1 MESDI
6 ILQHIL
12 PIELAEN
19 FDLIGVKAESSQLVL
34 SLDEKNIIPPEHS
47 EKPLESKGFQEPVGI
62 SDFPIRG
69 KSVKLLIRR
78 RKWRDKQ
85 TGEVY
90 SRKWELTA
98 KGTSYTSEFAAFL
111 KGMVG

>member
-1 MESDI
+1 METDI

-19 FDLIGVKAESSQLVL
+19 FDLTEVKVEGLNL
-34 SLDEKNIIPPEHS
+34 ILTLDEKNIIPKEHRG
-47 EKPLESKGFQEPVGI
+47 KPLESKGFHAPVSI
-62 SDFPIRG
+62 LDFPIRG
-69 KSVKLLIRR
+69 KPVKLLIRR

-90 SRKWELTA
+90 TRKWELTA
-98 KGTSYTSEFAAFL
+98 KGTSYSKEFAAFL